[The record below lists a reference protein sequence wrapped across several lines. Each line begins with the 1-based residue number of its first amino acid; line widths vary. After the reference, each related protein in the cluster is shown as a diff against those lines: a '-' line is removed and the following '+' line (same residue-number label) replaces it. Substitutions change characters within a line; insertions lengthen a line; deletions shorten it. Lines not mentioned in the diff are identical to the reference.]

1 MSLWTKL
8 FGTTAPTPQ
17 TTAAPASGARHAPAP
32 KPPRDRYVLVVFPWD
47 ERSLEQIQTAKG
59 QMSASEHLRDTLEVH
74 LPDALNRGKLPKDG
88 EGGTVV
94 RAVWGVV
101 PRDPDHMV
109 QLALEAFDVEFMNH
123 AGAMTFE
130 FKSLRDG
137 RLISLSFGDGPAMLI
152 ARPRKAEPAPSRVQ
166 ASEKQSVAA
175 QSTSAARSGSEPAP
189 ADYKRDPFIARCLD
203 VPYREM
209 QDDRWFSHFKELP
222 EIDALRKSGKAQ
234 EALALCRKGLE
245 QYPDSFLFYKRGADL
260 TDELGQPD
268 ETERLLV
275 EGLSKS
281 LSKCSIT
288 VALADRASANG
299 NHRDAIRWWITGGVL
314 QLDAKL
320 MVDKMPFLNLAYV
333 CQPIGI
339 KDTERWLFEMA
350 DRASTQGPIRF
361 NAEGAELRHRV
372 ARAAMAAGDDAAQ
385 HAIVAF
391 HDKYK

>member
-1 MSLWTKL
+1 
-8 FGTTAPTPQ
+8 
-17 TTAAPASGARHAPAP
+17 
-32 KPPRDRYVLVVFPWD
+32 LVVVPWE
-47 ERSLEQIQTAKG
+47 ERGLEEIQTAKG
-59 QMSASEHLRDTLEVH
+59 KTSASEYLRGTLEVH
-74 LPDALNRGKLPKDG
+74 LPDALIRGKLPKDE

-94 RAVWGVV
+94 RAVWGVA
-101 PRDPDHMV
+101 PRDHDHMV
-109 QLALEAFDVEFMNH
+109 QLALSAFDVEFMNH

-130 FKSLRDG
+130 FKSLRDS
-137 RLISLSFGDGPAMLI
+137 RLVSVSFGDGPTMLI
-152 ARPRKAEPAPSRVQ
+152 ARRRKAEPA
-166 ASEKQSVAA
+166 ASKVKTPEKQSVAL
-175 QSTSAARSGSEPAP
+175 QSTSAALSGGEPAP

-203 VPYREM
+203 VPDREV

-234 EALALCRKGLE
+234 EALALCRTGLA

-260 TDELGQPD
+260 CDDLGQPD
-268 ETERLLV
+268 EAERLLV

-281 LSKCSIT
+281 LSKCSIAA
-288 VALADRASANG
+288 ALADRASAKG

-339 KDTERWLFEMA
+339 KDTELWLFEMA